1 MNCQDF
7 ESNIDG
13 LARGALMDARAREV
27 ALAHESGCIGCAA
40 RLADERALTP
50 GLRALASD
58 TKNSE
63 APARVEAA
71 LLTAFRARAASR
83 IAVVAETINSSE
95 GTHNIVAAAPGGSV
109 PVPLADQTL
118 SRPWSWMRTVAV
130 ASLAAAA
137 ALALFML
144 IPPTAKKT
152 TESLAGNQTAGQK
165 KDAPL
170 TGPIETS
177 TGKHEQTLEPA
188 NVVAPLSPLPVVAG
202 NALRVDAPRRP
213 QSNRAVQPMNAGFNK
228 SNGRGSQ
235 IQRGLV
241 QTASS
246 GEEVT
251 TDFIPLMQ
259 GERFT
264 QGEGGHIVRVEL
276 PRSAL
281 ERFGLPVNAER
292 AGGRVKADV
301 LLGEDGL
308 ARAIRF
314 VR

>member
-1 MNCQDF
+1 ALLAAF
-7 ESNIDG
+7 RSRAASHVAVAETLKTSEGAHIAAATPGSN
-13 LARGALMDARAREV
+13 V
-27 ALAHESGCIGCAA
+27 AL
-40 RLADERALTP
+40 LADE
-50 GLRALASD
+50 
-58 TKNSE
+58 
-63 APARVEAA
+63 
-71 LLTAFRARAASR
+71 TA
-83 IAVVAETINSSE
+83 
-95 GTHNIVAAAPGGSV
+95 
-109 PVPLADQTL
+109 

-144 IPPTAKKT
+144 IPPTVTKT
-152 TESLAGNQTAGQK
+152 KDMAVGNQTAVLK
-165 KDAPL
+165 MDAP
-170 TGPIETS
+170 TTSPVETA
-177 TGKHEQTLEPA
+177 TKQDEHIPTLA
-188 NVVAPLSPLPVVAG
+188 GAVAPPSPLPVVG
-202 NALRVDAPRRP
+202 ENGSHVPRR
-213 QSNRAVQPMNAGFNK
+213 QFNRAVQATNAGFNRG
-228 SNGRGSQ
+228 NGRGSQ
-235 IQRGLV
+235 TQRDSV

-246 GEEVT
+246 SEEVT
-251 TDFIPLMQ
+251 TDFISLMQ

-264 QGEGGHIVRVEL
+264 QGEGGHLVRIEL

>member
-7 ESNIDG
+7 ESNINA
-13 LARGALMDARAREV
+13 LARGALMDARERET
-27 ALAHESGCIGCAA
+27 ALAHESACTRCAA
-40 RLADERALTP
+40 RLADERALTS
-50 GLRALASD
+50 GLRVLAAD
-58 TKNSE
+58 TKDME

-71 LLTAFRARAASR
+71 LLAAFRARAASR
-83 IAVVAETINSSE
+83 VGVA
-95 GTHNIVAAAPGGSV
+95 
-109 PVPLADQTL
+109 PLADETID
-118 SRPWSWMRTVAV
+118 RPWSWMRTVAV

-144 IPPTAKKT
+144 IPPIATKT
-152 TESLAGNQTAGQK
+152 NVAVTGNQTTGQEQV
-165 KDAPL
+165 AAT
-170 TGPIETS
+170 TGTIETA
-177 TGKHEQTLEPA
+177 TQKDKQTLSSS
-188 NVVAPLSPLPVVAG
+188 VAAASSTPLPVADENV
-202 NALRVDAPRRP
+202 LRASVPRRQP
-213 QSNRAVQPMNAGFNK
+213 NRPVQGMNAGL
-228 SNGRGSQ
+228 SRSDVRGSQ
-235 IQRGLV
+235 TQRGLA

-246 GEEVT
+246 SSEEVT

-264 QGEGGHIVRVEL
+264 QGEGGHLVRIEL

-281 ERFGLPVNAER
+281 ERFGLPINAER

>member
-27 ALAHESGCIGCAA
+27 ALAHERGCARCAA
-40 RLADERALTP
+40 RFADERALTS
-50 GLRALASD
+50 GLRVLAAD
-58 TKNSE
+58 TKDSE

-71 LLTAFRARAASR
+71 LLAALRSRAASR
-83 IAVVAETINSSE
+83 VAVAETTNASE
-95 GTHNIVAAAPGGSV
+95 GAHVVAAAPSRSV
-109 PVPLADQTL
+109 APLADETM

-144 IPPTAKKT
+144 IPPTVTKT
-152 TESLAGNQTAGQK
+152 KDDVAAVNQSAGRK
-165 KDAPL
+165 KDAAT
-170 TGPIETS
+170 TGTVETPTKKDEQNS
-177 TGKHEQTLEPA
+177 TLVNAG
-188 NVVAPLSPLPVVAG
+188 APPPPLPI
-202 NALRVDAPRRP
+202 VDENGSHVPRRQP
-213 QSNRAVQPMNAGFNK
+213 NRAVQATHAGFNR
-228 SNGRGSQ
+228 SNGRGLQ
-235 IQRGLV
+235 TQRGLV
-241 QTASS
+241 QTASN
-246 GEEVT
+246 EEVT

-259 GERFT
+259 GARFA
-264 QGEGGHIVRVEL
+264 QGEAGHLVRVEL

>member
-27 ALAHESGCIGCAA
+27 ALAHESVCARCAA
-40 RLADERALTP
+40 RVADERALTS
-50 GLRALASD
+50 GLRVLASD
-58 TKNSE
+58 TKERE

-71 LLTAFRARAASR
+71 LLAAFRARAASS
-83 IAVVAETINSSE
+83 IAVAVATTESD
-95 GTHNIVAAAPGGSV
+95 GAHVANAQGGSV
-109 PVPLADQTL
+109 AGLADEAM

-144 IPPTAKKT
+144 IPPSAPKKA
-152 TESLAGNQTAGQK
+152 ESLAGNQTTGQEK
-165 KDAPL
+165 SVAP
-170 TGPIETS
+170 TQRVETS
-177 TGKHEQTLEPA
+177 TPKNEQASSLN
-188 NVVAPLSPLPVVAG
+188 NVGAQPSPQLAG
-202 NALRVDAPRRP
+202 ERGDPRAAQPHRP
-213 QSNRAVQPMNAGFNK
+213 SNRVVSATNASFGA
-228 SNGRGSQ
+228 NGSRG
-235 IQRGLV
+235 QRGID
-241 QTASS
+241 QTASN
-246 GEEVT
+246 EEVT

-259 GERFT
+259 GERIT
-264 QGEGGHIVRVEL
+264 QGEGSQLVRVEL

>member
-27 ALAHESGCIGCAA
+27 ALAHERCCARCAA

-58 TKNSE
+58 TKERE

-71 LLTAFRARAASR
+71 LLAAFRARAASR
-83 IAVVAETINSSE
+83 IAVAETTTASE
-95 GTHNIVAAAPGGSV
+95 GAHVVAAAPGGSV
-109 PVPLADQTL
+109 VPLADETL

-137 ALALFML
+137 LALFML
-144 IPPTAKKT
+144 IPPSVQKT
-152 TESLAGNQTAGQK
+152 KDVVAGNQTAGQK
-165 KDAPL
+165 KDAPP
-170 TGPIETS
+170 TSPVETP
-177 TGKHEQTLEPA
+177 TRKDERIPA
-188 NVVAPLSPLPVVAG
+188 PAVALASPLPVVG
-202 NALRVDAPRRP
+202 ENALRVVAPRR
-213 QSNRAVQPMNAGFNK
+213 QSNRAVGAMNAGFNK
-228 SNGRGSQ
+228 GNGRGSQ
-235 IQRGLV
+235 TQRGLV

-246 GEEVT
+246 SEEVT

-264 QGEGGHIVRVEL
+264 QGEGGHLVRVEL

-301 LLGEDGL
+301 LMGEDGL